1 MKISSFLVN
10 TIKMMDFPM
19 VMLVYQELFTIKSG
33 VRKSHGVFN
42 LRFGKV
48 TDLNLTKNA
57 TVLPEKRPTF

>member
-1 MKISSFLVN
+1 
-10 TIKMMDFPM
+10 MMDFPM

-48 TDLNLTKNA
+48 TDPQLN
-57 TVLPEKRPTF
+57 EKCHGFAGKKTYILNSA